1 MKHSCGKIK
10 SLIYAAKM
18 MVKYK
23 KILFLL
29 YSARTIIQLANA
41 YIFIFFPSMLITN
54 LQSASYFAAA
64 MVVLGF
70 VGLQM
75 VISIIST
82 IVQYRIEVAESEYD
96 NQIDIIQYEKLMTLR
111 YEQLVEPN
119 VRNEYELS
127 KACRE
132 KGSVKGIMSSIF
144 SIINSIAVFFSAI
157 VILRNLPLYVYVLIT
172 AFSLLRGI
180 SQMKVARK
188 NYTAESE
195 KAIAMRK
202 LEYFRDG
209 LTWRN
214 YAKEIRA
221 FSLSDFILR
230 KLGENIDEVYHIT
243 QRYNH
248 YITRKTWWAYVIG
261 IPQDATIYIYN
272 IFQVL
277 KSKITLGHFSL
288 NISALQQVAGSVD
301 NILSQCISINEQL
314 TYLNAFYAFLT
325 LPSDNK
331 GVNSLPQ
338 GEGVFEFIDVSFAYP
353 GQTEYAL
360 KNLTLKIRLG
370 EKISIVGQ
378 NGAGKT
384 TFISLLM
391 GLYKP
396 SKGII
401 TYNGVNIETIDYTD
415 YISLF
420 APVMQNYHIF
430 DFRIIDNLVFPTD
443 EKITHDRLQAIQ
455 QVIDDLGLTKT
466 INALSNGL
474 ETYITQTFSD
484 EGVELSG
491 GETQKL
497 AFARCLCADAQVMI
511 LDEPTSSLSPQ
522 SEFEIYNRFGSI
534 SHSKTVLFISHR
546 LASCSLSNRIL
557 VFDSGRLI
565 EDGSHRDLIKRN
577 GIYTNLYNS
586 QIELFGLKISE

>member
-1 MKHSCGKIK
+1 MRHSCGKIK
-10 SLIYAAKM
+10 NLIYAAKM
-18 MVKYK
+18 MAKYK

-29 YSARTIIQLANA
+29 YSARTIIQLLNA

-119 VRNEYELS
+119 VRNEYEFS
-127 KACRE
+127 KTCRE
-132 KGSVKGIMSSIF
+132 NGSVKGIMSSIF

-157 VILRNLPLYVYVLIT
+157 VILRSLPLYVYLLIT

-180 SQMKVARK
+180 SQIKVARK
-188 NYTAESE
+188 NYTTESE
-195 KAIAMRK
+195 KAIATRK

-230 KLGENIDEVYHIT
+230 KLGENIDEIYHIT

-261 IPQDATIYIYN
+261 IPQEATIYIYN

-277 KSKITLGHFSL
+277 KSQITLGHFSL

-325 LPSDNK
+325 LPSTNN

-360 KNLTLKIRLG
+360 KNLTLKIHLG

-384 TFISLLM
+384 TFVSLLM

-396 SKGII
+396 TKGII

-430 DFRIIDNLVFPTD
+430 DFRIIDNLLFSTD
-443 EKITHDRLQAIQ
+443 EKITHDRLKAIQ

-474 ETYITQTFSD
+474 ETYIAQTFSD

-497 AFARCLCADAQVMI
+497 AFARCLCTDAQVMI

-522 SEFEIYNRFGSI
+522 SEFELYNRFGSI

-546 LASCSLSNRIL
+546 LASCSLSDRIL
-557 VFDSGRLI
+557 VFNNGRLI
-565 EDGSHRDLIKRN
+565 EDGSHNDLIKRN